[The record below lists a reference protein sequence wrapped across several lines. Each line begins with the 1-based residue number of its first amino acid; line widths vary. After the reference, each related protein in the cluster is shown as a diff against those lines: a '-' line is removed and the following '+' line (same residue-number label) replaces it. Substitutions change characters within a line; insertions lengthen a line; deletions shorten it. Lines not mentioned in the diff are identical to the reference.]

1 MLKQVFSIYID
12 IQVGGA
18 GTGVLNIQSKYHS
31 LIRKGQEIKK
41 DLSPV
46 LPVFCF
52 AN

>member
-12 IQVGGA
+12 IQVGV

-31 LIRKGQEIKK
+31 LIRKGQEIKIR
-41 DLSPV
+41 SPV